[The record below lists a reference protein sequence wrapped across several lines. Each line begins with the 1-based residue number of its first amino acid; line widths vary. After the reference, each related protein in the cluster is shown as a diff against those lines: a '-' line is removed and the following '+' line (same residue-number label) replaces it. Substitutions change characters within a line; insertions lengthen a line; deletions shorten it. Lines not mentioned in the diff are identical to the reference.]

1 MLLNAFSINML
12 ASFPASIDIREISP
26 DEARLALL
34 CEAEEQGEGE
44 SLILSAVGHADTA
57 AVLTSILGVP
67 VPCRRETVMLQPGSV
82 SIVAQYTGPR
92 LPEGS
97 TTLPEGATIRFFAV
111 TVRGGE

>member
-34 CEAEEQGEGE
+34 CEAEAEGE

-67 VPCRRETVMLQPGSV
+67 VPCRRETVVLQPGSV
-82 SIVAQYTGPR
+82 SIIAQYTGPR
-92 LPEGS
+92 LPEGA
-97 TTLPEGATIRFFAV
+97 TTLPEGAAIRFFAV